1 MWFCSEV
8 IWIFVFS
15 SAEVLAA
22 GTSRG
27 RVALW
32 HMMTVSDQKGDTKI
46 HWKLQ
51 TPAEVEGNIS
61 QLQVSSGF
69 RYLGI
74 FTSCVTCYWLLQTI
88 ILILASVCW
97 SLSPRVCLQWGSS
110 SHLLAVC
117 SSSCVVILSEHV
129 MCSHYSQ
136 QMAAVQL
143 TPTLLSLANF
153 NTNTHITFHTDTHI
167 RAVQVTKVRCI

>member
-1 MWFCSEV
+1 M
-8 IWIFVFS
+8 FS

-32 HMMTVSDQKGDTKI
+32 HMVTVSDQKGDTKI

-74 FTSCVTCYWLLQTI
+74 FTTSCVTCYCLLQTMI
-88 ILILASVCW
+88 QFVEVC
-97 SLSPRVCLQWGSS
+97 LPPRVCLQWGSS

-117 SSSCVVILSEHV
+117 SSSSCVVILSEHV

-143 TPTLLSLANF
+143 TPTQLSLANF
-153 NTNTHITFHTDTHI
+153 NANTHITFHTDTHI

>member
-1 MWFCSEV
+1 M
-8 IWIFVFS
+8 FS

-88 ILILASVCW
+88 ILILASVC
-97 SLSPRVCLQWGSS
+97 
-110 SHLLAVC
+110 
-117 SSSCVVILSEHV
+117 
-129 MCSHYSQ
+129 
-136 QMAAVQL
+136 
-143 TPTLLSLANF
+143 
-153 NTNTHITFHTDTHI
+153 
-167 RAVQVTKVRCI
+167 